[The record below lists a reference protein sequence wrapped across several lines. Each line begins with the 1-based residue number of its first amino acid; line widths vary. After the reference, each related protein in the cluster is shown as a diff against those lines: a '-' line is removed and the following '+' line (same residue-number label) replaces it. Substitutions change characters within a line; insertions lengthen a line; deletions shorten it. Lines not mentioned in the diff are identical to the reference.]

1 MKKICATLSIILL
14 TITSVIAQGSSSF
27 LKIRLTDNMPISVAI
42 DRRFYNEENSVITIR
57 NFPSGRHYLRVFRW
71 SEREQRNITVY
82 EGEIFL
88 QPAVFSSMVIDRRTG
103 LARVNNRRMNR
114 DYSSGYVYDWEN
126 NNHYRERDDW
136 GEHNN
141 NTINDNSYYNNQNSM
156 GYNPQ
161 GNYNGNNNSFGNNNI
176 NSGNNFSNNSY
187 QGSRFSQQDMSD
199 LHSRVINRITDTDK
213 LKLLQSVLGNRVI
226 STEQAIQIVDWL
238 SFESTKLEFAK
249 WVYGNIIDRNNF
261 WKIDSEFTFENT
273 KTEFNNFLNDKR

>member
-1 MKKICATLSIILL
+1 
-14 TITSVIAQGSSSF
+14 
-27 LKIRLTDNMPISVAI
+27 
-42 DRRFYNEENSVITIR
+42 
-57 NFPSGRHYLRVFRW
+57 
-71 SEREQRNITVY
+71 
-82 EGEIFL
+82 
-88 QPAVFSSMVIDRRTG
+88 
-103 LARVNNRRMNR
+103 
-114 DYSSGYVYDWEN
+114 
-126 NNHYRERDDW
+126 
-136 GEHNN
+136 
-141 NTINDNSYYNNQNSM
+141 M